1 MAHRRQ
7 QEGPTGGGATPRGGS
22 DSFYSSLTP
31 LIVRLINFKFRF
43 RVLSGLKESLG
54 TGGSILRIV
63 NLLLV
68 LYTTFIFN
76 GSFKAPE

>member
-1 MAHRRQ
+1 MHIWHTVDSRRGR
-7 QEGPTGGGATPRGGS
+7 QEGGRLLEAAP
-22 DSFYSSLTP
+22 TP